1 MPNHLDLER
10 IDPSGDL
17 QTAAYD
23 AGAFGD
29 DVLHRRAVLRRG
41 AAAAA
46 GVTVGAGLFQAMLSP
61 AEAAIVKGK
70 RSKGNDVAI
79 LNYALTLEFL
89 ESAFYAQANANIR
102 FADPNLAFFAQT
114 TGGHE
119 AEHVTALQ
127 GVLGSKAISSPQ
139 FNFGAAVT
147 DEGTFAKTA
156 VVLED
161 TGVAAYAG
169 QGTNILQSAVLKAA
183 LSIHSVE
190 ARHAAWIRALVGG
203 TAPQTLPLQRVN
215 GAPAPWAY
223 DKAASEK
230 QTLRAITATT
240 FIVG

>member
-1 MPNHLDLER
+1 MSNHLDFELL
-10 IDPSGDL
+10 DPSGDL
-17 QTAAYD
+17 LTAADD
-23 AGAFGD
+23 AGALDGAFE
-29 DVLHRRAVLRRG
+29 RRAMLRRG

-70 RSKGNDVAI
+70 KSKTNDVAI

-89 ESAFYAQANANIR
+89 EAAFYAQANTNIKFAN
-102 FADPNLAFFAQT
+102 AKLAYFAQT
-114 TGGHE
+114 TGAHE
-119 AEHVTALQ
+119 AEHVKVLQ
-127 GVLGSKAISSPQ
+127 STLGSKAISSPT

-147 DEGTFAKTA
+147 DETTFSKTA

-190 ARHAAWIRALVGG
+190 ARHAAWARALVGG
-203 TAPQTLPLQRVN
+203 LAPQSLPLQRVN
-215 GAPAPWAY
+215 GAPAPMPY

-230 QTLRAITATT
+230 QTLRAVASTN